1 MTYLLN
7 YMSNSPENNKIE
19 YNFQIVIFKNK
30 VKKKVVKKFITRK
43 RGDEFFDKLIKES
56 NDVIFEKQYENGF
69 YSDYELT
76 FIEKVSPSFSPIYL
90 KDDYGRNVKI
100 NIDDNNYS
108 ITKISKYKVEEQFLD
123 LSQNK
128 KMNSK
133 EFIKKYLSKPGLKML
148 SKLNNKIVLQND
160 DDLNLFTF
168 KNEQDSG
175 RFITTISNLFFS
187 QKKYDCM
194 FVTDSSTIQR
204 KYLYDLLVQRGFS
217 KEYLFR
223 QVTTHQKQ
231 K

>member
-1 MTYLLN
+1 
-7 YMSNSPENNKIE
+7 MSNSPENNKIE

-76 FIEKVSPSFSPIYL
+76 FIEKVSPGFTPIYL

-123 LSQNK
+123 ISQNK

-133 EFIKKYLSKPGLKML
+133 EFIKKYLNKPGLKML

-187 QKKYDCM
+187 EKKYDCM

-204 KYLYDLLVQRGFS
+204 KYLYDLLVQRGYS
-217 KEYLFR
+217 KVYLHR
-223 QVTTHQKQ
+223 QLTTHPTK

>member
-1 MTYLLN
+1 
-7 YMSNSPENNKIE
+7 MSNSPENNKIE

-30 VKKKVVKKFITRK
+30 VKKKVIKKFITRK

-76 FIEKVSPSFSPIYL
+76 FIEKVSPGFTPIYL

-123 LSQNK
+123 ISQNK

-133 EFIKKYLSKPGLKML
+133 EFIKKYLNKPGLKML

-175 RFITTISNLFFS
+175 RFITTLSNLFFS
-187 QKKYDCM
+187 EKKYDCM
-194 FVTDSSTIQR
+194 FVKDSSTVQR
-204 KYLYDLLVQRGFS
+204 KYLYDLLVQRGYS
-217 KEYLFR
+217 KVYLHR
-223 QVTTHQKQ
+223 QLTTHPTK